1 MKRALRR
8 VLTPSL
14 LRLLKEGGSEHNLYF
29 KMALALLAL
38 VLVLCLVLPDRP
50 NIFTA
55 DASTELVTFTVT
67 DPTLS
72 QWELGGARLLT
83 NPLQPAAE
91 AGVLQPDT
99 VLDIAPG
106 TRVRL
111 QRHGVG
117 VLRIELEARRGG
129 GSKSVG
135 TLNDPAGGV
144 RRLGDWALL
153 LVEIEGRPRLL
164 PFRGRLTVGDDVATG
179 VDSVLLSGTV
189 SVVEEQLFG
198 RSRYVAGSGTLDAGD
213 RIQFWA
219 RNGKTGTLEP
229 AVVNGFVRAE
239 PMTGFSEP
247 LNAMRLVAHGQA
259 EYVQVERL
267 GSAGYRIRAQHWA
280 RFVNDPVLAALTAI
294 VALLIL
300 LIEFLSRCLVQLL
313 GAPLVLVARW
323 LGISEA
329 QAVKAAEREGDSK

>member
-1 MKRALRR
+1 MKRALRK
-8 VLTPSL
+8 VLTPGL
-14 LRLLKEGGSEHNLYF
+14 LRLLKEGDGERNVYF

-50 NIFTA
+50 NIFTVDTA
-55 DASTELVTFTVT
+55 TELVAFTVT

-72 QWELGGARLLT
+72 QWELGGARVLT
-83 NPLQPAAE
+83 DPLQPAAE
-91 AGVLQPDT
+91 AGVLAPDT

-117 VLRIELEARRGG
+117 ILRIELEAGEAAG
-129 GSKSVG
+129 SVG
-135 TLNDPAGGV
+135 SLDDPAGGT
-144 RRLGDWALL
+144 RSLGDWALL
-153 LVEIEGRPRLL
+153 LVEVEGRPRLL
-164 PFRGRLTVGDDVATG
+164 PFRGRLTVGDDVASG
-179 VDSVLLSGTV
+179 VNSVLLSGTV

-198 RSRYVAGSGTLDAGD
+198 RSRYVAGSGTLDPGD
-213 RIQFWA
+213 RIQLWG
-219 RNGKTGTLEP
+219 RNANTGTLEP
-229 AVVNGFVRAE
+229 VVVNGFVRAE
-239 PMTGFSEP
+239 PMEGFSEP
-247 LNAMRLVAHGQA
+247 VNAMQLVAHGQA

-313 GAPLVLVARW
+313 GAPLVFLARR
-323 LGISEA
+323 LGIDET
-329 QAVKAAEREGDSK
+329 EGTKVRAGEGGGE